1 MCEVG
6 KIFRIEFGEGI
17 EKQDRQMDKD
27 IKPQNILQTISLEEM
42 CVFNYD
48 CVEFRLF
55 VQIVSD

>member
-1 MCEVG
+1 
-6 KIFRIEFGEGI
+6 
-17 EKQDRQMDKD
+17 MDKD

>member
-1 MCEVG
+1 
-6 KIFRIEFGEGI
+6 
-17 EKQDRQMDKD
+17 MDKD

-55 VQIVSD
+55 LTENAIVTFL